1 MYDWNR
7 KLGNIEKASSALFM
21 RRKGVDLNFL
31 HSIRVLIEKHSHF
44 ITFIPFSFCYDSTA
58 IFARSSFSKV
68 IFTKK
73 HSRAREDGS
82 LLKCFSPFSACCLYL
97 IHACRL
103 NVLLIRAIHIH
114 SNENDSPM
122 DSKRSQNG
130 ERALEEY
137 RLSSHTHHR
146 EEDAERSFL
155 VQSARNWWGLKKVLS
170 HAASQIEFNFFQ
182 SGELLIFFSAQK

>member
-1 MYDWNR
+1 M
-7 KLGNIEKASSALFM
+7 IEIENLATLKK
-21 RRKGVDLNFL
+21 RVQPFL
-31 HSIRVLIEKHSHF
+31 WGEKVLIWIFSIRSGTGTGFNWKTLALHHFYSLFILLWLNSDFRPLILLESNFH
-44 ITFIPFSFCYDSTA
+44 
-58 IFARSSFSKV
+58 
-68 IFTKK
+68 KK

-155 VQSARNWWGLKKVLS
+155 VQSARNWWGLKIILS
-170 HAASQIEFNFFQ
+170 HAPSQIEFNFF
-182 SGELLIFFSAQK
+182 SSVNF